1 MDVSKGGIEMSFTTE
16 VGEISIYLS
25 PSEKGSNKIKVEID
39 GENRARLN
47 ELKIG
52 EKFRGKLSFRRKKC

>member
-47 ELKIG
+47 ELKN
-52 EKFRGKLSFRRKKC
+52 RGKSLGKTVF

>member
-52 EKFRGKLSFRRKKC
+52 EKV